1 MPYDGL
7 KVLGDGEGM
16 VSENDCMS
24 NKRFYEMSHRGH
36 QNNFIGLYI
45 EDPSCPSDTSTTLP
59 SFVRCAGPGAI
70 IPEDGA
76 SCTCGDNSFWDANL
90 EECVCE
96 AGFMATLATNWERNP
111 SCVLCSGVGAYAD
124 HYGICKCGDGA
135 VLNGSNCECP
145 DGTVSDVLNS
155 RCYDGIDSF
164 FDKDLYTCETDE
176 TDQLLEDL
184 GYTFDLPD
192 RKRLCDTLA
201 ALATT
206 QHIGCVTQPFKVQSQ
221 DSVLIVI
228 PLAILLFK

>member
-59 SFVRCAGPGAI
+59 SFVRCAGPEAI

-76 SCTCGDNSFWDANL
+76 SCTCGDNSIWNAIL
-90 EECVCE
+90 EECLCE
-96 AGFMATLATNWERNP
+96 DGFMATLATNWQRNP
-111 SCVLCSGVGAYAD
+111 SCIRCSGVGAYAD

-145 DGTVSDVLNS
+145 DGSVSDVLNS

-192 RKRLCDTLA
+192 RKRLCDALTALVA
-201 ALATT
+201 AK
-206 QHIGCVTQPFKVQSQ
+206 QIGCVTHPFKVQSQ

-228 PLAILLFK
+228 PLATLLFK